1 VHFGA
6 SKRSL
11 NPNPGFAPSKL
22 STKLFEENLMGNRPP
37 VSDRLR
43 AVARGGLVVVA
54 IVAVAGW
61 LAGASAGAADKSA
74 PSASPAPNATAPAAA
89 PEPDTPAA
97 ASTDDTTTS
106 PVTSDS
112 KRRRARS
119 HYQIESD
126 PDFQSFTNAVETAP
140 WIVGLVFLV
149 VGSIFLTPVVLLVG
163 IIWYK
168 LRRTRLQNEALL
180 KLAERGVMPPAQAVD
195 AVVAGMSPRD
205 TPAAQAL
212 DASQTRPIGGMVAAA
227 RKTAAWSDLRK
238 GVLMA
243 TFGLAFIFYSMID
256 DGSAN
261 WLGLALLFVGA
272 GYVALW
278 YMEDRQMRRPGA
290 GGDAGGGS
298 S

>member
-1 VHFGA
+1 
-6 SKRSL
+6 
-11 NPNPGFAPSKL
+11 
-22 STKLFEENLMGNRPP
+22 MGDRPP

-43 AVARGGLVVVA
+43 ALARGVLAVA
-54 IVAVAGW
+54 AIAAVAGW
-61 LAGASAGAADKSA
+61 LVGAPAGAADKGEPSPGPTAAA
-74 PSASPAPNATAPAAA
+74 PATPDIPPAATSTDETAAPAA
-89 PEPDTPAA
+89 TP
-97 ASTDDTTTS
+97 
-106 PVTSDS
+106 DS

-119 HYQIESD
+119 HYQIDKD
-126 PDFQSFTNAVETAP
+126 PDFESFTNAMETAP

-195 AVVAGMSPRD
+195 AVVAGMPARD
-205 TPAAQAL
+205 TPAGQAL
-212 DASQTRPIGGMVAAA
+212 DAAQTRPIGGMIVAA
-227 RKTAAWSDLRK
+227 RKSTAWSDLRK

-256 DGSAN
+256 SGSAN

-278 YMEDRQMRRPGA
+278 YMEDRQIHRPGT
-290 GGDAGGGS
+290 GGDAGSGS
-298 S
+298 P

>member
-1 VHFGA
+1 
-6 SKRSL
+6 
-11 NPNPGFAPSKL
+11 
-22 STKLFEENLMGNRPP
+22 M
-37 VSDRLR
+37 
-43 AVARGGLVVVA
+43 
-54 IVAVAGW
+54 
-61 LAGASAGAADKSA
+61 LAGAPAGAADKSA
-74 PSASPAPNATAPAAA
+74 PAPSPAPNAVAPAPPA
-89 PEPDTPAA
+89 PDMPSAG
-97 ASTDDTTTS
+97 ASTDETTTS
-106 PVTSDS
+106 PATSDS

-119 HYQIESD
+119 HYQIEND

-180 KLAERGVMPPAQAVD
+180 KLAERGVMPPSQAVD
-195 AVVAGMSPRD
+195 AVVAGMSARE

-212 DASQTRPIGGMVAAA
+212 DAAQTRPIGGIVAAA
-227 RKTAAWSDLRK
+227 RKSAAWSDLRK

-278 YMEDRQMRRPGA
+278 YMEDRQIRGPGT

>member
-1 VHFGA
+1 
-6 SKRSL
+6 
-11 NPNPGFAPSKL
+11 
-22 STKLFEENLMGNRPP
+22 MGDRPP
-37 VSDRLR
+37 VSNRLR
-43 AVARGGLVVVA
+43 ALARGVLAIAA

-61 LAGASAGAADKSA
+61 LAGAPAGAADKSA
-74 PSASPAPNATAPAAA
+74 PSPSPNAAAPAAPPA
-89 PEPDTPAA
+89 PDIPPAA
-97 ASTDDTTTS
+97 TSTDEPATS
-106 PVTSDS
+106 AATPDS

-119 HYQIESD
+119 HYQIDKD
-126 PDFQSFTNAVETAP
+126 PDFESFTNAVETAP
-140 WIVGLVFLV
+140 WIVGVVFLV

-180 KLAERGVMPPAQAVD
+180 KLAEKGVMPPAQAVD
-195 AVVAGMSPRD
+195 AVVAGMPARE
-205 TPAAQAL
+205 TPAGQAL
-212 DASQTRPIGGMVAAA
+212 DASQTRPIGGMIVAA
-227 RKTAAWSDLRK
+227 RKGAAWSDLRK

-243 TFGLAFIFYSMID
+243 TFGLAFVFYSMIES
-256 DGSAN
+256 GSAN

-278 YMEDRQMRRPGA
+278 YMEDRQIQRPGA

>member
-1 VHFGA
+1 MGDRAPVGERFHA
-6 SKRSL
+6 
-11 NPNPGFAPSKL
+11 FA
-22 STKLFEENLMGNRPP
+22 
-37 VSDRLR
+37 R
-43 AVARGGLVVVA
+43 AGLAFVA

-61 LAGASAGAADKSA
+61 LAGAPAGAADKSA
-74 PSASPAPNATAPAAA
+74 PSPDPNVTAPAPPPA
-89 PEPDTPAA
+89 PDTPPAA
-97 ASTDDTTTS
+97 ASTDEMATS
-106 PVTSDS
+106 TATPDS
-112 KRRRARS
+112 KRRRARA
-119 HYQIESD
+119 HYQIDKD
-126 PDFQSFTNAVETAP
+126 PDFESFTNAVETAP

-180 KLAERGVMPPAQAVD
+180 KLAEKGVMPPSQAVD
-195 AVVAGMSPRD
+195 AVVAGMAARE

-212 DASQTRPIGGMVAAA
+212 ESSQARPIGGLIAAA
-227 RKTAAWSDLRK
+227 RKSAAWSDLRK

-243 TFGLAFIFYSMID
+243 TFGLAFVFYSMID
-256 DGSAN
+256 SGEAN

-278 YMEDRQMRRPGA
+278 YMEERQIQRPGS
-290 GGDAGGGS
+290 GTDASGGS